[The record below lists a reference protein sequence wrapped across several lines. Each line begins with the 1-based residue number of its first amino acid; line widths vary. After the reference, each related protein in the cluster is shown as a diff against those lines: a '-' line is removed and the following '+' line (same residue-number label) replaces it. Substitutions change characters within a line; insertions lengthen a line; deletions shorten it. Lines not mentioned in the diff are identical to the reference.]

1 MFDLFE
7 TPWLL
12 LIVSIIVLAVVI
24 IIRQSR
30 PDKSRWWQLLMPVIL
45 AGLAFGVD
53 FLVKTDYE
61 KIESVIDLAS
71 KAVTVRDIAQVDT
84 IISPDYH
91 DLIHNSKDEII
102 AFCRAIFSGPLI
114 EKTKTRYTIIN
125 VSAPEAAC
133 ELEIVVHLEQES
145 IYAAAGRIIF
155 IKAKLYF
162 TKTPEG
168 KWLISGSQILAVN
181 NQPSNWKN
189 IR

>member
-1 MFDLFE
+1 MFNLFE

-12 LIVSIIVLAVVI
+12 LIISIIVLAVVT

-53 FLVKTDYE
+53 FFVKTDYE

-71 KAVTVRDIAQVDT
+71 KAAAGRDIDQVDV

-91 DLIHNSKDEII
+91 DLIHDSKDELM
-102 AFCRAIFSGPLI
+102 AFCRAIFSTPLI
-114 EKTKTRYTIIN
+114 EKTKTRYTIIK
-125 VSAPEAAC
+125 VSAPKATC
-133 ELEIVVHLEQES
+133 ELEVVVHLEPES

-162 TKTPEG
+162 TKTP
-168 KWLISGSQILAVN
+168 KRNWLISGSQILAVN